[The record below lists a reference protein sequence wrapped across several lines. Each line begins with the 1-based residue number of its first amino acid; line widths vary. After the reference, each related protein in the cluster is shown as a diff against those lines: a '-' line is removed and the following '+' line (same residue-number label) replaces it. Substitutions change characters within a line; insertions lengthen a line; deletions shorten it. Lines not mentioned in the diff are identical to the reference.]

1 MADAHPL
8 FQIAVIKGAA
18 EQAVVIA
25 LLAAFKTLDQPVA
38 AQDGAGFRVLAQP
51 LIERINKVI
60 ADSPPKRP
68 HAPQPVTI
76 GGSPVQKMKALL
88 QTLCIQPQFIEYRFQ
103 HGMASM
109 LVITRPG
116 GPLPMVVVRFS
127 GNKKGACRPRVST
140 RAPGTLSFRPI
151 RPDRQSRCCRFLNA
165 TLARFL

>member
-1 MADAHPL
+1 MNL
-8 FQIAVIKGAA
+8 RRLLVL
-18 EQAVVIA
+18 AVVAA
-25 LLAAFKTLDQPVA
+25 LIVGFFASGLQQHLSLEALKAQQAALNQ
-38 AQDGAGFRVLAQP
+38 QVLAQP

-109 LVITRPG
+109 LVITRP
-116 GPLPMVVVRFS
+116 
-127 GNKKGACRPRVST
+127 
-140 RAPGTLSFRPI
+140 APA
-151 RPDRQSRCCRFLNA
+151 PDQSRR
-165 TLARFL
+165 TARSRRQQLP